1 MNAIKMKRI
10 LINICKYVLLIFAA
24 FVALVPIVSCIFTA
38 FKTEQ
43 EYANTNVITLPKS
56 FLNFDNFIIAWNKAN
71 MGKAFLNSFIILIC
85 VLAGSI
91 MISAMLA
98 YVLNRFKFPG
108 NKLIRNLFT
117 IATLI
122 PGIASQVTVYQIMTA
137 LHLVNSMPG
146 YIILMMGTD
155 VITIYIFLQFFENLS
170 STLDESAIL
179 DGCTYFGVFFKILLP
194 LLKPAIVTSA
204 ILKGVS
210 TYNEYYM
217 ANLYLQD
224 KTKYLAVCVLR
235 PHGQPVQ
242 LHLRRCHHHHHPRPY
257 RVPAVSGSD
266 LQRHGCRCGQRLKLR
281 HPHFS
286 FIICCFSRFLYRS
299 RENTAEGKQTIFYYR
314 SLSYEQRKNVLRCT
328 AQHPLAGKACR
339 CYCPGVAV
347 Q

>member
-85 VLAGSI
+85 VLVGSI

-170 STLDESAIL
+170 PTLDESAHSGMA
-179 DGCTYFGVFFKILLP
+179 DLLWC
-194 LLKPAIVTSA
+194 V
-204 ILKGVS
+204 
-210 TYNEYYM
+210 
-217 ANLYLQD
+217 LQD
-224 KTKYLAVCVLR
+224 PAAPAEARHRHQRHPEGCV
-235 PHGQPVQ
+235 H
-242 LHLRRCHHHHHPRPY
+242 
-257 RVPAVSGSD
+257 
-266 LQRHGCRCGQRLKLR
+266 LQRILHGK
-281 HPHFS
+281 PVS
-286 FIICCFSRFLYRS
+286 
-299 RENTAEGKQTIFYYR
+299 
-314 SLSYEQRKNVLRCT
+314 
-328 AQHPLAGKACR
+328 AG
-339 CYCPGVAV
+339 
-347 Q
+347 